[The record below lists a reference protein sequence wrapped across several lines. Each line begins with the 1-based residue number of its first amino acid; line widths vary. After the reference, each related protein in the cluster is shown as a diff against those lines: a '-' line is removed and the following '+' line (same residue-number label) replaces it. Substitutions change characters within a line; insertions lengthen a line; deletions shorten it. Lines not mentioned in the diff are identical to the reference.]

1 MYNSVWMLPL
11 SINFVTKP
19 CCFSDICF
27 RNRFVYKSWLEVI
40 IFCFIGKGK
49 VNRNLWA
56 LTQSLL
62 LENKRWFLTKVF
74 GEFQGINF
82 DQGLVCYTFLPFST
96 QIMYFFLEYPP
107 CWSTVGNV
115 LVLYCH
121 THTWHVDSL
130 RVCRKADFFFMV
142 CRKADSFT
150 VGKTVMTSLHSV
162 LGSYTRHELEIIIWR
177 TINNIRFW
185 HLKPP
190 ILLKHFWPLK
200 CFFISFKV
208 YKILMKYVSWQVI
221 SWMK

>member
-1 MYNSVWMLPL
+1 LCSNGRVSNPLGDELGTRFCGIGAQVIMPCWDVKYYKRPFWSMYNSVWMLPL

-96 QIMYFFLEYPP
+96 QIMYFFPRV
-107 CWSTVGNV
+107 STV
-115 LVLYCH
+115 LV
-121 THTWHVDSL
+121 
-130 RVCRKADFFFMV
+130 
-142 CRKADSFT
+142 
-150 VGKTVMTSLHSV
+150 HS
-162 LGSYTRHELEIIIWR
+162 W
-177 TINNIRFW
+177 
-185 HLKPP
+185 
-190 ILLKHFWPLK
+190 
-200 CFFISFKV
+200 
-208 YKILMKYVSWQVI
+208 
-221 SWMK
+221 